1 LRRRSGTTSPPTQ
14 RHGFTLLEMLVVLVM
29 LALATGIVAPRAAGW
44 LDAARERGW
53 RDDLRA
59 YLEVLPVRTFIAG
72 EPLVLEAKDLLAA
85 VPGAPA
91 QTEIRLP
98 TPIRYDALGVATG
111 GTVELRRGNAR
122 EVWRIEPVTG
132 RVHDGG

>member
-1 LRRRSGTTSPPTQ
+1 
-14 RHGFTLLEMLVVLVM
+14 MLVVLVM

-72 EPLVLEAKDLLAA
+72 EPLMLEAKDLLAA

-98 TPIRYDALGVATG
+98 APLRYDALGVATG
-111 GTVELRRGNAR
+111 GTVELRRGEAR
-122 EVWRIEPVTG
+122 EVWLIELVTG